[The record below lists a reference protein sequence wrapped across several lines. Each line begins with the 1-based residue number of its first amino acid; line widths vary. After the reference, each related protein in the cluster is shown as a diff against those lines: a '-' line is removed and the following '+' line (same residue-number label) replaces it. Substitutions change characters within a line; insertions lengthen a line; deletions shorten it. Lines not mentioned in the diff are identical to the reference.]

1 MSPEGKTR
9 EQILEEVAELRRLL
23 GVAEKQAAL
32 ILQTAPLG
40 IHECDA
46 EGRITLVNPTE
57 ERIAGYTADE
67 LVGTYIWDRIE
78 PGPQKDALPAYLKR
92 LVHDQPPPTPFY
104 AKNVR
109 KNGEV
114 FEVRV
119 DWSYKRGP
127 RGEVT
132 GFISILSDVTEQRR
146 AEESLRQ
153 SEERYRELAESTTD
167 VIYIVD
173 ERGTLLYANRT
184 AAAWFGRSPTELV
197 GLGQHD
203 LFPPEIADRHLERI
217 RRMFATGEGGEMEA
231 LYRLGSQDVWL
242 DIRSLPLRDAEG
254 RVTSVM
260 GVGRNITDRKRAE
273 EALRRAHEE
282 LEQRVHARTA
292 ELAEA
297 NKDLAIFRRFA
308 EASSQ
313 GFGMVD
319 LEGRLTY
326 VNPALCRLFGEE
338 RPEDVYGNPVSAYYR
353 EEHIARRQEE
363 ILPALA
369 RDGHWQG
376 EEIIRSRGGTEV
388 PILQSTF
395 LIRDENG
402 TPVRLASAIV
412 DIRERRAAEE
422 ALRSSRD
429 ELQAIYDGIA
439 DGILITETATMRFL
453 RVNPSACRML
463 GYSEEELLSMSV
475 TDIHPSEDLPMI
487 REAFRAG
494 AEGRLAFVADLP
506 FLRKDSRPFHAE
518 ISSSSILYDGRPCLI
533 GFFRDITERRRAQA
547 ALERERRTLE
557 HMLQA
562 SDHERQLIAYDIH
575 DGLAQQIAG
584 ALMQFDTFQHLKE
597 TNAKDAASAYDAGM
611 TMLRQS
617 HAEARRLISGVRPP
631 ILDES
636 GVVAAIAHLVNDE
649 HRGPRP
655 KIEFHSKVAFSRLA
669 PVVENSIYRI
679 VQEGLANA
687 SSHSRSETVRISL
700 VQHEDRVRIQIQ
712 DWGIGFD
719 PKAAGEN
726 RFGLEGIRERARL
739 LGGRARIQSEPGKG
753 TRIAVELPLVLKQ

>member
-1 MSPEGKTR
+1 
-9 EQILEEVAELRRLL
+9 
-23 GVAEKQAAL
+23 
-32 ILQTAPLG
+32 
-40 IHECDA
+40 
-46 EGRITLVNPTE
+46 
-57 ERIAGYTADE
+57 
-67 LVGTYIWDRIE
+67 
-78 PGPQKDALPAYLKR
+78 
-92 LVHDQPPPTPFY
+92 
-104 AKNVR
+104 
-109 KNGEV
+109 
-114 FEVRV
+114 
-119 DWSYKRGP
+119 
-127 RGEVT
+127 
-132 GFISILSDVTEQRR
+132 
-146 AEESLRQ
+146 
-153 SEERYRELAESTTD
+153 
-167 VIYIVD
+167 
-173 ERGTLLYANRT
+173 
-184 AAAWFGRSPTELV
+184 
-197 GLGQHD
+197 
-203 LFPPEIADRHLERI
+203 
-217 RRMFATGEGGEMEA
+217 MEA

-242 DIRSLPLRDAEG
+242 NIRSLPLRDAEG

-260 GVGRNITDRKRAE
+260 GVCRDITDRKRAE
-273 EALRRAHEE
+273 EALQRANEE
-282 LEQRVHARTA
+282 LEQRVQSRTA

-297 NKDLAIFRRFA
+297 NTGLAIFRRFA

-338 RPEDVYGNPVSAYYR
+338 RAEDVCGNSLSAYYR

-363 ILPALA
+363 ILAALA
-369 RDGHWQG
+369 RDGNWQG
-376 EEIIRSRGGTEV
+376 EEVIRSRNGTEI

-395 LIRDENG
+395 LIQDENG
-402 TPVRLASAIV
+402 NPFRLASVIA

-422 ALRSSRD
+422 ALRSGRD

-439 DGILITETATMRFL
+439 DGVLLTEIATKRFL
-453 RVNPSACRML
+453 RVNSSACRML
-463 GYSEEELLSMSV
+463 GYSEEELLSISV
-475 TDIHPSEDLPMI
+475 MEVHPPEDLPRI

-494 AEGRLAFVADLP
+494 AEGRLTFVADLP
-506 FLRKDSRPFHAE
+506 FLRKDGSRFHAE
-518 ISSSSILYDGRPCLI
+518 ISSSRILYGGRPCLI

-557 HMLQA
+557 HMLKA

-584 ALMQFDTFQHLKE
+584 ALMQFDTFQHHKE
-597 TNAKDAASAYDAGM
+597 TNAGDAASAYDAGM

-636 GVVAAIAHLVNDE
+636 GVVAAIAHLVHDE
-649 HRGPRP
+649 HLGPRP

-687 SSHSRSETVRISL
+687 SRHSRSEKVRISL
-700 VQHEDRVRIQIQ
+700 VQHGDRVRIQIQ
-712 DWGIGFD
+712 DWGIGFN

-739 LGGRARIQSEPGKG
+739 LGGKAWIHSKPGEG
-753 TRIAVELPLVLKQ
+753 TRIAVELPLVVKE